1 MTIFEKVIFKFLN
14 LQINNVYN
22 KNFKKYG
29 ESHESVFWNS
39 QFNQFKRYEE
49 ILELLIQKEGIKKK
63 IEVSD
68 VGCGYG
74 TLYKLLNKENKFK
87 NISYSGIDIN
97 KKFIDFCQNK
107 YVKELF
113 CCTSFPPKMIDYCL
127 MSGTYNLT
135 KIKNVN
141 LWENYVYKNLV
152 QCSKKV
158 KKGLIFNLQFSK
170 KAKIHNNIFYCD
182 PVKIRR
188 LFADDFYV
196 YSRMS
201 SILKNDIIFVLH
213 KKIN

>member
-1 MTIFEKVIFKFLN
+1 MFEKMIFKFFN
-14 LQINNVYN
+14 FQINNLYN

-49 ILELLIQKEGIKKK
+49 ILELLIQKEGSDRK

-74 TLYKLLNKENKFK
+74 VLYKLLNKENKFK

-107 YVKELF
+107 FKKELF
-113 CCTSFPPKMIDYCL
+113 FCTSAPPKMIDYCL

-141 LWENYVYKNLV
+141 LWENYIYKNLV

-158 KKGLIFNLQFSK
+158 RRGLIFNLQFSK
-170 KAKIHNNIFYCD
+170 TAKIRNNIFYCD
-182 PVKIRR
+182 PIKIRK
-188 LFADDFYV
+188 LFVDDFYV
-196 YSRMS
+196 YSKLS
-201 SILKNDIIFVLH
+201 SMLKNDIIFVLH
-213 KKIN
+213 KKLN